1 MICLYLKLYILFAF
15 KSNHEEHSPSW
26 LLYFLNRRKDH
37 AIHSD
42 QTLQTTL
49 PFENLTISSDRQSG
63 FKPIDL
69 LVSAIA
75 GCSQIVFT
83 RILEKQRISYDSL
96 TLQNIYNQSKNHD
109 CFTRTDRTLTI
120 VHSGKLSWFF
130 SITLHYFSCHIS
142 CIAFAFASSH
152 GVTLASP

>member
-1 MICLYLKLYILFAF
+1 MQFTQI
-15 KSNHEEHSPSW
+15 N
-26 LLYFLNRRKDH
+26 
-37 AIHSD
+37 
-42 QTLQTTL
+42 QTLQTSL

-96 TLQNIYNQSKNHD
+96 TLQIDAVQSEDAPNPLTKVSLVYTIAGSDLIQEKLEKALRLIPSNCTIIQSLNPNIEVVEQVIISK
-109 CFTRTDRTLTI
+109 
-120 VHSGKLSWFF
+120 V
-130 SITLHYFSCHIS
+130 
-142 CIAFAFASSH
+142 
-152 GVTLASP
+152 

>member
-1 MICLYLKLYILFAF
+1 MQFTQI
-15 KSNHEEHSPSW
+15 N
-26 LLYFLNRRKDH
+26 
-37 AIHSD
+37 
-42 QTLQTTL
+42 QTLQTSL

-96 TLQNIYNQSKNHD
+96 TLQIDAVQSEDAPNPLTKVSLVYNIAGSDLVQEKLEKALRLIPSNCTIIQSLNPN
-109 CFTRTDRTLTI
+109 I
-120 VHSGKLSWFF
+120 EVVEQV
-130 SITLHYFSCHIS
+130 IIS
-142 CIAFAFASSH
+142 KA
-152 GVTLASP
+152 

>member
-1 MICLYLKLYILFAF
+1 MQFTQI
-15 KSNHEEHSPSW
+15 N
-26 LLYFLNRRKDH
+26 
-37 AIHSD
+37 

-130 SITLHYFSCHIS
+130 SITLHYFSFHIS

>member
-1 MICLYLKLYILFAF
+1 MQFTQI
-15 KSNHEEHSPSW
+15 N
-26 LLYFLNRRKDH
+26 
-37 AIHSD
+37 

-96 TLQNIYNQSKNHD
+96 TLQIDAVQSEDAPNP
-109 CFTRTDRTLTI
+109 LTKVSLVYTI
-120 VHSGKLSWFF
+120 AGSDLVQEKLEKALRLIPSNCT
-130 SITLHYFSCHIS
+130 I
-142 CIAFAFASSH
+142 SSH
-152 GVTLASP
+152 LIQTLK